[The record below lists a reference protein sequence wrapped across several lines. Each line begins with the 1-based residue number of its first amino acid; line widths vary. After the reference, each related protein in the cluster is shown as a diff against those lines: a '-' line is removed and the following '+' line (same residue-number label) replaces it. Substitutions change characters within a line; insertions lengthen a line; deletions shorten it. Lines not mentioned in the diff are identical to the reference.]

1 MTNVTTQ
8 ISITAK
14 DSTAAAFASADQN
27 LSGLS
32 STALKVTGALAAV
45 GVSVAGVVSAVK
57 GVTDATI
64 QFQQF
69 TSTLQ
74 VGTGSAKGAAD
85 ALSFVRSES
94 QRLGLDLAT
103 AADQFGKLTAASK
116 GTALE
121 GKATRDI
128 FTSVAQAAAAL
139 GLSAEQ
145 TGGSLLAIQQ
155 IISKGTVSSEELRG
169 QLGERLPGAFQI
181 AARAIGVTTQEL
193 DKLLRTGSVTAE
205 QLLPAL
211 SRELDK
217 TFGSQSEQAA
227 KGLTAQ
233 MNRMNTAIFDLKIA
247 VGESGLINFLSSGIE
262 LATKLANALTGVFGG
277 QKLDPIQKQ
286 ISLIQELEEE
296 LVHIQG
302 LNSIIPI
309 SDFLFSKKDQDEL
322 KFRIESAT
330 EDLQKMK
337 EAIASDASSETVV
350 AAVSK
355 DAEKLSIAT
364 KKTISDAERFLAS
377 LKKEAETAGLTS
389 VQIKRLEA
397 AHLGVSKAANPLINR
412 IEQVTTE
419 MDQQKAAANA
429 LSVDLQKIASI
440 TESVRTKEERLIDT
454 QTELN
459 RLLNLPNSNLSIETY
474 NRALKKAQEETSE
487 VAKVTRSVADE
498 TSQLWVQAGR
508 NIQSALAN
516 SIFNFF
522 DDGLKGMV
530 KSVGQAVG
538 RIASEFAALRLAQ
551 SVGLAN
557 MFSVGGVGGTGGKG
571 NGFSLSSLA
580 STAGGLVSSGFGLN
594 SLAGGGLSA
603 IGGSG
608 LLGSFGAGMSGGG
621 AAASFIAAESATAGA
636 GLAASMGSAFATA
649 AGPLM
654 IAAAAT
660 AGLKALAG
668 DKRVGGG
675 FGNAINAVGD
685 IPIIGDLLP
694 VIPLINALFGRG
706 PLKQKET
713 TLSGSIGQSG
723 FESGS
728 INTNFVAKGGL
739 FRSNKNDFARVDLVT
754 GQTSTD
760 NDKLKAFTESLGK
773 QARDIIDIFNDT
785 AKGVSGSIEEIGKN
799 LGISTESLSSFN
811 REINLVSEKGKF
823 LTEEQ
828 ISAEIAAITDQ
839 LVTGFLPS
847 ITDLA
852 KRGET
857 SADALQRLNSEFLSM
872 SGAAQNLGATVDQA
886 RGLIQALSFEQRTQ
900 FVEMA
905 GGFESLATMSKFF
918 FDNFLSAGEQAAL
931 KTDQLNRSLTDL
943 GVSTAIAVEDYK
955 KLIQAEGTANEL
967 RIALLRLAPAFL
979 EVRNAQVQLGTS
991 TNTLA
996 KAERSLN
1003 DIRNELL
1010 GKYNQERSELESTI
1024 SKFKGISDKLK
1035 DFREGLAFSELSP
1048 LTPAQKLEQARAD
1061 FNQTRIKAASGDE
1074 SALDRLPTVAQEF
1087 LRASQTYNAS
1097 SAAYLSDFA
1106 LVTNVLK
1113 NAEKS
1118 ALSQSDIARSQ
1129 LDSLKSSVDYL
1140 LNIDN
1145 TTKTTNDLLK
1155 ELIAATLS
1163 GGGNPA
1169 VTTGDIRSY
1178 LDKNPNA
1185 TPQQVAA
1192 AATKFG
1198 VSNAQLDA
1206 AGYDVS
1212 QINRATGGASVT
1224 DKQILDFVNANKS
1237 NPMAIYNAARQHGI
1251 TSKRLSDVTGVSL
1264 NDINKFVKD
1273 NKLPAFERG
1282 TDFVRK
1288 TGLGLLHKAEAV
1300 VPSSAVSK
1308 MGDVAEAIAS
1318 LEKRTVENTA
1328 ALIKVIDITNKQNAQ
1343 TISGAVKQTETK
1355 RQWSDRNKVRLA

>member
-8 ISITAK
+8 INITAK

-57 GVTDATI
+57 GVADATI

-103 AADQFGKLTAASK
+103 AAEQFGKLTAASK

-128 FTSVAQAAAAL
+128 FSSMSEAATVL
-139 GLSAEQ
+139 GLSADQ
-145 TGGSLLAIQQ
+145 TRGALNAFQQ
-155 IISKGTVSSEELRG
+155 MISKGKVQAEELRG
-169 QLGERLPGAFQI
+169 QLGERLPGAFSL
-181 AARAIGVTTQEL
+181 AARAMGVTTAEL
-193 DKLLRTGSVTAE
+193 DRLLVAGKVTAE
-205 QLLPAL
+205 DLLPKL
-211 SRELDK
+211 SIELNK
-217 TFGSQSEQAA
+217 TFGPQAELSAKSLSSQI
-227 KGLTAQ
+227 
-233 MNRMNTAIFDLKIA
+233 NRMNTAIFDLKIA

-296 LVHIQG
+296 LIHIQG

-337 EAIASDASSETVV
+337 EAIASDATSETVV

-355 DAEKLSIAT
+355 DAEKLSVAT

-377 LKKEAETAGLTS
+377 LKKEAETAGLTA
-389 VQIKRLEA
+389 VEIKRLEA
-397 AHLGVSKAANPLINR
+397 AHLGVSKAANPLISR
-412 IEQVTTE
+412 IEQVNAE
-419 MDQQKAAANA
+419 LDQQKASAKSLAD
-429 LSVDLQKIASI
+429 DLQKIASI
-440 TESVRTKEERLIDT
+440 TESVKTKEERLIDT

-498 TSQLWVQAGR
+498 TSQLWIQAGR

-538 RIASEFAALRLAQ
+538 RIASEFAALKLAQ
-551 SVGLAN
+551 SVGLAD
-557 MFSVGGVGGTGGKG
+557 MFSVGVGGKSGKG
-571 NGFSLSSLA
+571 GIGISAIDAAGMGSNMLSLA
-580 STAGGLVSSGFGLN
+580 RGGFGATGLIGGGIQSLGSMVGN
-594 SLAGGGLSA
+594 GSLAAFGGGFAGDA
-603 IGGSG
+603 IGG
-608 LLGSFGAGMSGGG
+608 LAAGGFSSG
-621 AAASFIAAESATAGA
+621 AAS
-636 GLAASMGSAFATA
+636 AASMGSQVAAFVGPAVAVA
-649 AGPLM
+649 AVDQIVRM
-654 IAAAAT
+654 
-660 AGLKALAG
+660 LAG
-668 DKRVGGG
+668 DKKLGGL
-675 FGNAINAVGD
+675 AGD
-685 IPIIGDLLP
+685 VLNFVP
-694 VIPLINALFGRG
+694 VLGPLINGLFGRG

-713 TLSGSIGQSG
+713 TLSGSIGQGG

-785 AKGVSGSIEEIGKN
+785 AKGVSGSIEDIGKN
-799 LGISTESLSSFN
+799 LGISTDSLSSFN

-857 SADALQRLNSEFLSM
+857 SAEALQRLNSEFLSM

-886 RGLIQALSFEQRTQ
+886 RSLIQALSFEQRTQ

-931 KTDQLNRSLTDL
+931 KTDQLNRALTEL

-967 RIALLRLAPAFL
+967 RIALLKLAPAFL
-979 EVRNAQVQLGTS
+979 EVRSAQVQLGAS

-1010 GKYNQERSELESTI
+1010 GKYNQERGELESTI

-1048 LTPAQKLEQARAD
+1048 LTPAQKLDQARAD

-1074 SALDRLPTVAQEF
+1074 AALDRLPTVAQEF

-1129 LDSLKSSVDYL
+1129 LDKLKSSVDYL

-1178 LDKNPNA
+1178 LNKNPNA

-1224 DKQILDFVNANKS
+1224 DKQILDFVNTNKS
-1237 NPMAIYNAARQHGI
+1237 NPMAIYTAARQHGI

-1343 TISGAVKQTETK
+1343 VISGAVKQTETK

>member
-57 GVTDATI
+57 GVADATI

-155 IISKGTVSSEELRG
+155 IISKGTVSAEELRG

-211 SRELDK
+211 SRELNK

-233 MNRMNTAIFDLKIA
+233 INRMNTAIFDLKIA

-296 LVHIQG
+296 LIHIQG

-355 DAEKLSIAT
+355 DAEKLSVAT

-377 LKKEAETAGLTS
+377 LKKEAETAGLTA
-389 VQIKRLEA
+389 VEIKRLEA
-397 AHLGVSKAANPLINR
+397 AHLGVSKAANPLISR
-412 IEQVTTE
+412 IEQVNTE
-419 MDQQKAAANA
+419 LDQQKASAKSLAD
-429 LSVDLQKIASI
+429 DLQKIASI
-440 TESVRTKEERLIDT
+440 TESVKTKEEKLIDT

-498 TSQLWVQAGR
+498 TSQLWMQAGR

-538 RIASEFAALRLAQ
+538 RIASEFAALKLAQ
-551 SVGLAN
+551 SIGLAD
-557 MFSVGGVGGTGGKG
+557 MFSVGVGGGSGGKSGKGGIGISAIDAAGMGSNLLSLARGGFGATGLIGGGIQSLGSMLG
-571 NGFSLSSLA
+571 NGSLA
-580 STAGGLVSSGFGLN
+580 AF
-594 SLAGGGLSA
+594 GGGFAGDA
-603 IGGSG
+603 IGG
-608 LLGSFGAGMSGGG
+608 LAAGGFSSG
-621 AAASFIAAESATAGA
+621 AAS
-636 GLAASMGSAFATA
+636 AASMGSQVAAFAGPAVAVA
-649 AGPLM
+649 AVDQIVRM
-654 IAAAAT
+654 
-660 AGLKALAG
+660 LAG
-668 DKRVGGG
+668 DKKLGGL
-675 FGNAINAVGD
+675 AGD
-685 IPIIGDLLP
+685 VLNFVP
-694 VIPLINALFGRG
+694 VLGPLINGLFGRG

-713 TLSGSIGQSG
+713 SLTGSIGSGG

-760 NDKLKAFTESLGK
+760 NDKLKSFTESLGK

-799 LGISTESLSSFN
+799 LGISTDSLSSFN

-857 SADALQRLNSEFLSM
+857 SAEALQRLNSEFLSM

-905 GGFESLATMSKFF
+905 GGFESLANMSKFF
-918 FDNFLSAGEQAAL
+918 FDNFLSAQEQASL
-931 KTDQLNRSLTDL
+931 KTDQLNRSFTEL
-943 GVSTAIAVEDYK
+943 GVSTAIAVDDYR

-1010 GKYNQERSELESTI
+1010 GKYNQERGELESTI

-1163 GGGNPA
+1163 GGGNSA

-1251 TSKRLSDVTGVSL
+1251 TSQRLSAVTGVSL
-1264 NDINKFVKD
+1264 ADINKFVKD

>member
-57 GVTDATI
+57 GVADATI

-155 IISKGTVSSEELRG
+155 IISKGTVSAEELRG

-233 MNRMNTAIFDLKIA
+233 INRMNTAIFDLKIA

-296 LVHIQG
+296 LIHIQG

-355 DAEKLSIAT
+355 DAEKLSVAT

-377 LKKEAETAGLTS
+377 LKKEAETAGLTA
-389 VQIKRLEA
+389 VEIKRLEA
-397 AHLGVSKAANPLINR
+397 AHLGVSKAANPLISR
-412 IEQVTTE
+412 IEQVNTE
-419 MDQQKAAANA
+419 LDQQKASAKSLAD
-429 LSVDLQKIASI
+429 DLQKIASI
-440 TESVRTKEERLIDT
+440 TESVKTKEEKLIDT

-498 TSQLWVQAGR
+498 TSQLWMQAGR

-538 RIASEFAALRLAQ
+538 RIASEFAALKLAQ
-551 SVGLAN
+551 SIGLAD
-557 MFSVGGVGGTGGKG
+557 MFSVGVGGGSGGKSGKGGIGISAIDAAGMGSNLLSLARGGFGATGLIGGGIQSLGSMLG
-571 NGFSLSSLA
+571 NGSLA
-580 STAGGLVSSGFGLN
+580 AF
-594 SLAGGGLSA
+594 GGGFAGDA
-603 IGGSG
+603 IGG
-608 LLGSFGAGMSGGG
+608 LAAGGFSSG
-621 AAASFIAAESATAGA
+621 AAS
-636 GLAASMGSAFATA
+636 AASMGSQVAAFAGPAVAVA
-649 AGPLM
+649 AVDQIVRM
-654 IAAAAT
+654 
-660 AGLKALAG
+660 LAG
-668 DKRVGGG
+668 DKKLGGL
-675 FGNAINAVGD
+675 AGD
-685 IPIIGDLLP
+685 VLNFVP
-694 VIPLINALFGRG
+694 VLGPLINGLFGRG

-713 TLSGSIGQSG
+713 SLTGSIGSGG

-760 NDKLKAFTESLGK
+760 NDKLKSFTESLGK

-799 LGISTESLSSFN
+799 LGISTDSLSSFN

-857 SADALQRLNSEFLSM
+857 SAEALQRLNSEFLSM

-905 GGFESLATMSKFF
+905 GGFESLATMSRFF

-931 KTDQLNRSLTDL
+931 KTDQLNRSLTEL
-943 GVSTAIAVEDYK
+943 GVSTAIAVDDYK

-1010 GKYNQERSELESTI
+1010 GKYNQERGELESTI

-1163 GGGNPA
+1163 GGGNPG

-1251 TSKRLSDVTGVSL
+1251 TSQRLSAVTGVSL
-1264 NDINKFVKD
+1264 ADINKFVKD

>member
-8 ISITAK
+8 INITAK

-57 GVTDATI
+57 GVADATI

-128 FTSVAQAAAAL
+128 FTSVAQAATAL

-155 IISKGTVSSEELRG
+155 IISKGTVSAEELRG

-286 ISLIQELEEE
+286 ISLIKELEEE
-296 LVHIQG
+296 LIHIQG

-309 SDFLFSKKDQDEL
+309 SDFLFSKKDQDDL
-322 KFRIESAT
+322 KFRIEAAT

-337 EAIASDASSETVV
+337 EAIASDSASETVV

-355 DAEKLSIAT
+355 DAEKLSVAT

-397 AHLGVSKAANPLINR
+397 AHLGVSKAASPLISR
-412 IEQVTTE
+412 IEQVNAE
-419 MDQQKAAANA
+419 LDQQKASAKSLAD
-429 LSVDLQKIASI
+429 DLQKIASI
-440 TESVRTKEERLIDT
+440 TESVKTKEERLIDT

-498 TSQLWVQAGR
+498 TSQLWIQAGR

-538 RIASEFAALRLAQ
+538 RIASEFAALKIAQ
-551 SVGLAN
+551 SIGLAD
-557 MFSVGGVGGTGGKG
+557 MFSVGVGGGSGGKSGKGGIGISAIDAAGMGSNLLSLARGGFGATGLIGGGIQSLGSMLG
-571 NGFSLSSLA
+571 NGSLA
-580 STAGGLVSSGFGLN
+580 AF
-594 SLAGGGLSA
+594 GGGFAGDA
-603 IGGSG
+603 IGG
-608 LLGSFGAGMSGGG
+608 LAAGGFSSG
-621 AAASFIAAESATAGA
+621 AAS
-636 GLAASMGSAFATA
+636 AASMGSQVAAFAGPAVAVA
-649 AGPLM
+649 AVDQIVRM
-654 IAAAAT
+654 
-660 AGLKALAG
+660 LAG
-668 DKRVGGG
+668 DKKLGGL
-675 FGNAINAVGD
+675 AGD
-685 IPIIGDLLP
+685 VLNFVP
-694 VIPLINALFGRG
+694 VLGPLINGLFGRG

-713 TLSGSIGQSG
+713 SLTGSIGSGG

-785 AKGVSGSIEEIGKN
+785 AKGVSGSIEDIGKN
-799 LGISTESLSSFN
+799 LGISTDSLSSFN

-857 SADALQRLNSEFLSM
+857 SAEALQRLNSEFLSM

-886 RGLIQALSFEQRTQ
+886 RSLIQALSFEQRTQ

-955 KLIQAEGTANEL
+955 KLIQAEGTASEL

-1010 GKYNQERSELESTI
+1010 GKYNQERGELESTI

-1206 AGYDVS
+1206 AGYNVS

-1251 TSKRLSDVTGVSL
+1251 TSQRLASVTGVSL